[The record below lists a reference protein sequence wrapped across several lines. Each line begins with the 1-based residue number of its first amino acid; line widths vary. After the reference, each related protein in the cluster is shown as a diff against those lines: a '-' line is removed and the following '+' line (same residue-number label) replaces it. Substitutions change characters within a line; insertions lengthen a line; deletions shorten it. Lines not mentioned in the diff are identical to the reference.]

1 LGSIK
6 RWFEDRLGFID
17 SILKPIP
24 YSAFNFTAWL
34 GALAVISFILQGITG
49 VVISIHYTPTPEHAY
64 KSVMFIR
71 DEVPFGIVLLGIHRY
86 NAYLMIIY
94 AFLHFIRNLIAGAYT
109 RPRELTWLTGM
120 LLGALTLG
128 SGFTGYLLQWSTISK
143 AATTIGLGLI
153 GEIPGFE
160 PLSWHLLSLP
170 DAELL
175 RLFFVL
181 HTMLIPGLLFIWIL
195 VKMWLFEVHGILGR
209 NSEERIAWFHPTYS
223 GLMYTLMLVSFHF
236 FIVLL
241 VVGLFPPEYPPEYV
255 PGVEYGLPLPEW
267 YFLWLYQILKIDFV
281 GGGGFLV
288 IFIILIITIAI
299 LLFLPLIVREKL
311 TVTKFI
317 ALVLLIFIPIF
328 SLWAYLTPGQTI
340 SVYDAFMVLVSV
352 VVLALLLHL
361 FSGKILRTLSLI
373 KPTLKLDKRLS
384 TPLYFSMLSLLSAI
398 CALMVAMLLPQM
410 ITLYCLLSSLS
421 FLSSGLF
428 IRSMHPWRWKEWA

>member
-1 LGSIK
+1 LDSIK
-6 RWFEDRLGFID
+6 RWFEDRLGFIV

-24 YSAFNFTAWL
+24 YSAFNFAAWL

-49 VVISIHYTPTPEHAY
+49 VIISTHYTPTPEHAY

-71 DEVPFGIVLLGIHRY
+71 DEVPFGVILLGIHRY

-94 AFLHFIRNLIAGAYT
+94 AFIHFIRNLMVGAYA

-153 GEIPGFE
+153 GEIPGLE

-175 RLFFVL
+175 RLFFVF
-181 HTMLIPGLLFIWIL
+181 HTMLIPGLLFILIL

-209 NSEERIAWFHPTYS
+209 NSEEKIAWFYPTYS
-223 GLMYTLMLVSFHF
+223 GLMYVLMLISFHF

-281 GGGGFLV
+281 GGGGFL
-288 IFIILIITIAI
+288 ITLILLIITIA
-299 LLFLPLIVREKL
+299 LLFFLPLIVREKL
-311 TVTKFI
+311 MVTRFI
-317 ALVLLIFIPIF
+317 ALTMLILIPIF
-328 SLWAYLTPGQTI
+328 SFWAYLTPGQTI
-340 SVYDAFMVLVSV
+340 SIYDVLIVLVSV
-352 VVLALLLHL
+352 TVLAMLLHL
-361 FSGKILRTLSLI
+361 FSEKISRVLSLI
-373 KPTLKLDKRLS
+373 RPTLKLDRRSS
-384 TPLYFSMLSLLSAI
+384 TSLYFSILSILSAI
-398 CALMVAMLLPQM
+398 GALTVATLMPKV

-421 FLSSGLF
+421 FLFSGLF
-428 IRSMHPWRWKEWA
+428 IQSLHPWRGKQWA